1 MKLNLKAPISTIVAV
16 TFGGIV
22 LLGYFLP
29 IPVSVRSSLLT
40 AAITLSGVALLMGVI
55 NLFVVHLDK
64 IRQGSSTALYSF
76 FLVGAMFITLM
87 LTLVQRP
94 YADPSP
100 DSSAQLVHL
109 PTWLFTYIQVPA
121 ETSLMAVLIFS
132 LTFATIRLLNR
143 NPNLFSVAFIGSM
156 LLIMVG
162 SGPLFGLQIPIV
174 GDFLSPLTSRVLAG
188 AGARGILLG
197 VGLGTVATG
206 LRIFLGADRPF
217 GG

>member
-1 MKLNLKAPISTIVAV
+1 MNINLKAPISTIVAISV
-16 TFGGIV
+16 GGII

-29 IPVSVRSSLLT
+29 IAPIVTIRSTLLS
-40 AAITLSGVALLMGVI
+40 AAIALAGVALLLGVV
-55 NLFVVHLDK
+55 NLFYVHLDK

-76 FLVGAMFITLM
+76 FLIAALFISLA
-87 LTLVQRP
+87 LTIAQRP
-94 YADPSP
+94 SGD
-100 DSSAQLVHL
+100 L

-132 LTFATIRLLNR
+132 LTFATIRLLHR
-143 NPNLFSVAFIGSM
+143 KPDLFSAAFIISM
-156 LLIMVG
+156 LLTLAG
-162 SGPLFGLQIPIV
+162 SGPLFGFDIPLV
-174 GDFLSPLTSRVLAG
+174 GDFISPLISRVFVS

-206 LRIFLGADRPF
+206 IRILIGADRPF